1 MLYKILADLVVF
13 FHFLWILFLFLG
25 ALWGR
30 RKKFIKTLH
39 LSGLGFALL
48 LQISGWYCPL
58 TYLEIWLRSK
68 HHPELAYTGSYI
80 IHYLEQ
86 LIYMEIS
93 PSVILIVTLLLIA
106 FNLWIYLQKSVR
118 ISKKEGLWRKNNEGK
133 ESKDA

>member
-13 FHFLWILFLFLG
+13 VHFLWILFLFLG

-30 RKKFIKTLH
+30 QKKFIKILH

-48 LQISGWYCPL
+48 LQVSGWYCPL
-58 TYLEIWLRSK
+58 TYLEIWLRAK
-68 HHPELAYTGSYI
+68 YHPELAYTGSYI
-80 IHYLEQ
+80 IHYMEQ
-86 LIYMEIS
+86 LIYIEIS

-118 ISKKEGLWRKNNEGK
+118 ISKKEGPLEEKQ
-133 ESKDA
+133 